1 MDAGSF
7 TELIM
12 KEKRLDVLNTLLE
25 NKGSEF
31 TISSLSE
38 KSGVGYK
45 TTHGLVERLEGF
57 GVIRVDSKGGSKFV
71 SLNED
76 SPYVDVLEKLAS
88 IDSKPLKNVAEEF
101 AGEIFEKWE
110 SIVSVVLFGSV
121 VNGLPTEDSDIDI
134 LVLIDSNADV
144 ESVEEKVWTVRDRFE
159 RENKVN
165 ISPLVMDIEK
175 FELEAENRE
184 PFASKI
190 KSQGK
195 VLKGEKL

>member
-144 ESVEEKVWTVRDRFE
+144 ESVEEKVWAVRDRFE